1 MHWNDLDGSILFNK
15 VFSKS
20 VKINEIDIFD
30 IRIDREG
37 CTVIITFDL
46 ID

>member
-1 MHWNDLDGSILFNK
+1 MVAFYLISF
-15 VFSKS
+15 FSES